1 MDTLSRIKLIVNPN
15 ANLGKARHTAFN
27 LRPLI
32 AAIGNVTWSETE
44 KPGDATELARQ
55 AVQDGYDLVIA
66 AGGDGTVHE
75 VVNGLMQFPAEQR
88 PVLGVLPLGS
98 GNDFSHAIGIDAHP
112 EIALKQMFASQ
123 PFRIDVGRMVDE
135 AGTVDYWVN
144 ALGVGF
150 DTTVTIRSHRLKV
163 IKGFM
168 IYLVAVL
175 QTIILN
181 HDAPRMKVTTDLESW
196 EHESLMLVL
205 CNGGREG
212 GAFNVSPRARPDDG
226 VFQYAGI
233 QKVSRLMMLR
243 LLPEVMKGTH
253 ERFPQVHSGQ
263 FRELTLQADRPL
275 YIHTDG
281 EVFSGFGSDVRQFS
295 VTLLP
300 GELEVLGAKIPSDAA

>member
-1 MDTLSRIKLIVNPN
+1 MFSPTRINLIVNPN

-32 AAIGNVTWSETE
+32 AAIGNVTWMDTE
-44 KPGDATELARQ
+44 KPGDATEFARQ
-55 AVQDGYDLVIA
+55 AAQEGYDLVIA

-75 VVNGLMQFPAEQR
+75 VVNGLMQFPAKQR
-88 PVLGVLPLGS
+88 PVLGVLPMGS
-98 GNDFSHAIGIDAHP
+98 GNDFSHAIGIDANP
-112 EIALKQMFASQ
+112 EIALKQMIEYR
-123 PFRIDVGRMVDE
+123 PVRIDVGQMVDD
-135 AGTVDYWVN
+135 AGKVDYWVN

-150 DTTVTIRSHRLKV
+150 DTTVTIRSHRLKF

-181 HDAPRMKVTTDLESW
+181 HDAVRMKVTTDQESW

-212 GAFNVSPRARPDDG
+212 GAFNVSPHAKPDDG
-226 VFQYAGI
+226 VFNYAGI
-233 QKVSRLMMLR
+233 QKVSRWMMLR

-253 ERFPQVHSGQ
+253 ERFPDVHHGQ
-263 FRELTLQADRPL
+263 FTELTLQADRSL

-281 EVFSGFGSDVRQFS
+281 EIYSGFDSAVRQFS

-300 GELEVLGAKIPSDAA
+300 GELQVLGGKAPADAS

>member
-75 VVNGLMQFPAEQR
+75 VVNGLMQFPAEHR

-123 PFRIDVGRMVDE
+123 PFRIDVGRMVDG

-163 IKGFM
+163 VKGFM